1 MSHEYRIHTLVD
13 ITDNGNLK
21 RPFPFTTESGDVV
34 HDKYTLSIARNQNSN
49 FSTMIQLLQM
59 RGNIT
64 WEHAPQKIELPDLGN
79 HVFGSYYEGKH
90 TTWHFQFF
98 TEQAGVY
105 GDFAEPTASLVEDFS
120 LVPVVADC
128 MNTAHLPI
136 HTFVTKEMQGTDRQ
150 KIIGALAG
158 GVINTYFS
166 YAGPI
171 DK

>member
-1 MSHEYRIHTLVD
+1 MHEYRIHTLVD

-21 RPFPFTTESGDVV
+21 QQFPFKTLSGDVI
-34 HDKYTLSIARNQNSN
+34 HDKNSLAIARNQNSN
-49 FSTMIQLLQM
+49 FNTMIQLLQM

-64 WEHAPQKIELPDLGN
+64 WELPPQRMELPTLGN
-79 HVFGSYYEGKH
+79 HGFGSFYEGRH

-98 TEQAGVY
+98 TEQSGVY
-105 GDFAEPTASLVEDFS
+105 GDFVDPTASLVDDFS
-120 LVPVVADC
+120 LIPIVANC
-128 MNTAHLPI
+128 TNTAHLPI

-158 GVINTYFS
+158 GIINTYFS

>member
-1 MSHEYRIHTLVD
+1 MHEYRIHTLVD

-21 RPFPFTTESGDVV
+21 QQFPFITTAGNEI
-34 HDKYTLSIARNQNSN
+34 HDKHTLSMAREQNSN
-49 FSTMIQLLQM
+49 FATMLQLLQM

-64 WEHAPQKIELPDLGN
+64 WDHPPKQVELPNLAN
-79 HVFGSYYEGKH
+79 HEFGSYYEGPH
-90 TTWHFQFF
+90 LTWHFQFF
-98 TEQAGVY
+98 TEQSGVY
-105 GDFAEPTASLVEDFS
+105 GDVVDPTQSLVDDFS

-136 HTFVTKEMQGTDRQ
+136 QTFVTEDLSGTDRQ
-150 KIIGALAG
+150 KIIGALSG